1 MPTYGGTANSTQWNT
16 PKSYTDAQSN
26 VVSLTDY
33 TYFAIANTLEKYT
46 AYVGAT
52 IAAPT
57 ESHVWKIDTTNPQVG
72 SFLYDLNGNPIDVRQ
87 SYYKVGQTVDGAY
100 PSYSHFLTDRYIIL
114 EDATSDYFDLTAF
127 KFKIPNIYRIGDVD
141 GALKIKEV
149 YTNLDATGLT
159 WSIPSTTTTAA
170 PTTTTTT
177 LCPTDQDY
185 YNDNTKW
192 GEKQFV
198 LLKDIVNNFMAFY
211 VGDEKIINDVSRFD
225 VVFHAK
231 RGLQELHYD
240 ALKDVKALELELPD
254 DLQMEL
260 PKDFVKLVRLSWVDS
275 RGRLH
280 PIMQDTQ
287 STIAKAYLQDDDY
300 NIIFDNTGAATEG
313 TSVIDTNMI
322 AISNET
328 EADDLEFEFFGGRFG
343 MSTDQSTSN
352 GKYSIDKNLGY
363 IRFSSDVKNRPVV
376 MEYITDGLD
385 CLGEEELKVNKLA
398 EDYLYKY
405 IAHQVIQFKFGVQ
418 EYIVRRLKNEAFAAL
433 KNMKIRMMD
442 IHPYDLAQAAKGRNK
457 WIK

>member
-1 MPTYGGTANSTQWNT
+1 MATTC
-16 PKSYTDAQSN
+16 
-26 VVSLTDY
+26 LTDQ
-33 TYFAIANTLEKYT
+33 N
-46 AYVGAT
+46 
-52 IAAPT
+52 
-57 ESHVWKIDTTNPQVG
+57 
-72 SFLYDLNGNPIDVRQ
+72 
-87 SYYKVGQTVDGAY
+87 
-100 PSYSHFLTDRYIIL
+100 
-114 EDATSDYFDLTAF
+114 
-127 KFKIPNIYRIGDVD
+127 
-141 GALKIKEV
+141 
-149 YTNLDATGLT
+149 
-159 WSIPSTTTTAA
+159 
-170 PTTTTTT
+170 
-177 LCPTDQDY
+177 Y

-211 VGDEKIINDVSRFD
+211 VGDEKIINDVSRYD

-240 ALKDVKALELELPD
+240 ALKDVRALELELPD

-260 PKDFVKLVRLSWVDS
+260 PKDFVNLVRVSWVDS

-280 PIMQDTQ
+280 PIMRDTQ
-287 STIAKAYLQDDDY
+287 SRIAKAYLQDDAY
-300 NIIFDNTGAATEG
+300 NIIFDNDGAATEG

-385 CLGEEELKVNKLA
+385 CLGE
-398 EDYLYKY
+398 
-405 IAHQVIQFKFGVQ
+405 
-418 EYIVRRLKNEAFAAL
+418 
-433 KNMKIRMMD
+433 
-442 IHPYDLAQAAKGRNK
+442 
-457 WIK
+457 